1 MFQDFKVD
9 ILGTE
14 YTVRFV
20 DEFPERLS
28 EYRDN
33 ADGLCNRYNREI
45 FIKRYKD
52 KSITEQGRERCEKDT
67 LRHELLHAYFNES
80 GLSANAA
87 QHFGAWAEN
96 EEMVD
101 WFAIQSPKIF
111 KTFQEVGCLDE
122 RGDAA

>member
-1 MFQDFKVD
+1 MFQDFKVS

-14 YTVRFV
+14 YAVYFV

-28 EYRDN
+28 EFREN

-45 FIKRYKD
+45 FIKRCKD
-52 KSITEQGRERCEKDT
+52 KDITEQARARCEKDT
-67 LRHELLHAYFNES
+67 LRHEIIHAYLSES
-80 GLSANAA
+80 GLSANAS
-87 QHFGAWAEN
+87 HCYGSWAEN

-111 KTFQEVGCLDE
+111 KTFKEVGCLEE
-122 RGDAA
+122 RGDAV